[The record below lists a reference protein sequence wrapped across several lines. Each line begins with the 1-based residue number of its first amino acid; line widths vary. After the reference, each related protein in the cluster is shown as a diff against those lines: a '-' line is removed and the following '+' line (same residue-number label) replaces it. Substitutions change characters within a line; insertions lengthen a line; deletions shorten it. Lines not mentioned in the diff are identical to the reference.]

1 MSTLSD
7 YLNDHIP
14 STWRK
19 PQVVEA
25 LHGVIDRA
33 TVYKYLAGN
42 HPRNP
47 PEAVLQ
53 AFARVLPGAS
63 VVELRAAAHVPVG
76 TETPWV
82 PTVEANRLNAGQRQ
96 ALDLFI
102 KATVGSAEEAA
113 DNPPLSQSVSAA
125 KPSGR
130 ARHHS
135 PDVLEPNQRVQVLE
149 EADKLRRIGRADLAD
164 AVLEALELTSN
175 DADSAHR
182 SRRP

>member
-1 MSTLSD
+1 VSTLSD

-14 STWRK
+14 PTWRK

-63 VVELRAAAHVPVG
+63 VVELRAAARVPIG
-76 TETPWV
+76 AEAPWV

-102 KATVGSAEEAA
+102 KATVGSADEVSGTTHLSL
-113 DNPPLSQSVSAA
+113 PLSAP
-125 KPSGR
+125 KRGR
-130 ARHHS
+130 PQRRS
-135 PDVLEPNQRVQVLE
+135 PDALEPDQRSQVLDE
-149 EADKLRRIGRADLAD
+149 VDKLRRIGRTDLAD

-175 DADSAHR
+175 EADPARR